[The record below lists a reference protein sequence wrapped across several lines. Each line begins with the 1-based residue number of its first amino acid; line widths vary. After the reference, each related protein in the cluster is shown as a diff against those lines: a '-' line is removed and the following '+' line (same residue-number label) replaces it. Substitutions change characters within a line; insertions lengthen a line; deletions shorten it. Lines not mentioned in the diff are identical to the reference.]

1 MLTDAKLQQI
11 ISETKVVPEADLA
24 EALVFAQKEQ
34 RPLAEI
40 LVERDLLSDEH
51 LGQLIAEYTG
61 YPFINLRKVS
71 IPDEV
76 LRIIPESM
84 ARAMHV
90 IAFGQTATAIQ
101 LGMSN
106 PLDVATIH
114 LIEKKTGKLAQIHF
128 ATERDVRD
136 ALGYYKRG
144 LQFEF
149 AKLVEDQLGKHT
161 SGTPPVVELLETVI
175 QYAYLQ
181 KASDIHIE
189 PTDDAVVIR
198 FRVDGVL
205 HDMVKLPKHILDTL
219 ITRIK
224 ILAKLR
230 TDEHR
235 SAQDGKM
242 VQKLEQEDLD
252 IRVSV
257 LPVSEGEKA
266 VLRLLSSRS
275 RQYALEDIGFSDTD
289 VQRVRKYLKRPQGMI
304 LVTGPTGSGKT
315 TTLYAFLKILNRRE
329 VNISTIEDPV
339 EYAIAGINQIQV
351 NTATNLTFATGLRS
365 IVRQDP
371 DIIMIGEIRDEE
383 TAGIAVNSAMTG
395 HLVLSTLHTNDAATT
410 LPRLLDMSVEPYLV
424 ASTVNIAVGQRLVRK
439 ICTQCV
445 MSEVITGEALTEL
458 IQQYNLK
465 AYVKKD
471 TKQLRFYKGRGC
483 DSCNHS
489 GYVGRIGVFE
499 VLEISPAIR
508 QLITNH
514 ADADQIKQQAMVE
527 GMTTMF
533 EDGFHK
539 ALLGVTTLDEVL
551 RVVAE

>member
-1 MLTDAKLQQI
+1 MLSDAKLQKI
-11 ISETKVVPEADLA
+11 ISETGVIPESDLA
-24 EALVFAQKEQ
+24 EALSFAQKEQ
-34 RPLAEI
+34 QPLAE
-40 LVERDLLSDEH
+40 VVVDRDLLSDEH
-51 LGQLIAEYTG
+51 LGQLIAEHTG
-61 YPFINLRKVS
+61 YAFVNLRKVS

-76 LRIIPESM
+76 LRIVPESM
-84 ARAMHV
+84 AKAMQV
-90 IAFGQTATAIQ
+90 IAFGQTSQTIQ
-101 LGMSN
+101 LAMAN
-106 PLDVATIH
+106 PLDVATVH
-114 LIEKKTGKLAQIHF
+114 LIEKKLGKLAQVSY
-128 ATERDVRD
+128 ATDRDVRD

-149 AKLVEDQLGKHT
+149 AQLIENQLGKANA
-161 SGTPPVVELLETVI
+161 TPPVVELLETMV

-189 PTDDAVVIR
+189 PADDNVVVR

-205 HDMVKLPKHILDTL
+205 HDMVKLPKHVLDSL

-252 IRVSV
+252 IRVSI

-275 RQYALEDIGFSDTD
+275 RQYALEDIGFSSGD
-289 VQRVRKYLKRPQGMI
+289 VERVRKYLKRPQGMI

-339 EYAIAGINQIQV
+339 EYAISGINQIQV
-351 NTATNLTFATGLRS
+351 NNATNLTFATGLRS

-371 DIIMIGEIRDEE
+371 DIIMIGEIRDQE

-410 LPRLLDMSVEPYLV
+410 LPRLLDMQVEPYLV

-445 MSEVITGEALTEL
+445 MSEVVTPEQLKEL
-458 IQQYNLK
+458 NEQYHISKYL
-465 AYVKKD
+465 KKD

-483 DSCNHS
+483 NSCNHS
-489 GYVGRIGVFE
+489 GFVGRVGVFE
-499 VLEISPAIR
+499 VLEMSPAIR
-508 QLITNH
+508 QLIMNQ
-514 ADADQIKQQAMVE
+514 ADADQIKQQAIKE

-539 ALLGVTTLDEVL
+539 ALLGVTTLEEVL

>member
-1 MLTDAKLQQI
+1 MLSDAKLQQI

-24 EALVFAQKEQ
+24 EALSFAQKEQ
-34 RPLAEI
+34 RPLADI
-40 LVERDLLSDEH
+40 LVERDLLSDEQ
-51 LGQLIAEYTG
+51 LGQLIAEHAG
-61 YPFINLRKVS
+61 YAFVNLRKVS
-71 IPDEV
+71 IPDDV
-76 LRIIPESM
+76 LRIVPESM
-84 ARAMHV
+84 ARAMRV
-90 IAFGQTATAIQ
+90 IAFGQTSQSIQ
-101 LGMSN
+101 LAMAN
-106 PLDVATIH
+106 PLDVATVH
-114 LIEKKTGKLAQIHF
+114 LIEKKIGKLAEVAF
-128 ATERDVRD
+128 ATDRDVRD

-149 AKLVEDQLGKHT
+149 AKLVEDKLG
-161 SGTPPVVELLETVI
+161 GNDATPPVVELLEIMV

-189 PTDDAVVIR
+189 PTDDNVVVR

-205 HDMVKLPKHILDTL
+205 HDMVKLPKHLLETL

-252 IRVSV
+252 IRVSI

-275 RQYALEDIGFSDTD
+275 RQYALEDIGFGSSD
-289 VQRVRKYLKRPQGMI
+289 VERVRKYLKRPQGMI

-351 NTATNLTFATGLRS
+351 NAATNLTFATGLRS

-371 DIIMIGEIRDEE
+371 DIIMIGEIRDQE
-383 TAGIAVNSAMTG
+383 TASIAVNSAMTG

-410 LPRLLDMSVEPYLV
+410 LPRLLDMQVEPYLV

-445 MSEVITGEALTEL
+445 MSEVVTGDQMKEL
-458 IQQYNLK
+458 MQQFHLEKYI
-465 AYVKKD
+465 KKD
-471 TKQLRFYKGRGC
+471 AKQLRFYKGRGC
-483 DSCNHS
+483 NSCNHS
-489 GYVGRIGVFE
+489 GYVGRVGVFE
-499 VLEISPAIR
+499 VLEMSTAIR
-508 QLITNH
+508 QLILNH
-514 ADADQIKQQAMVE
+514 ADSDQIKQQAIKE

-539 ALLGVTTLDEVL
+539 ALLGVTTLEEVL